1 LGFLYRQQL
10 CLTRINKASSA
21 GEITHEP
28 VPAGPGSPID
38 AHLHGLLEK
47 TYSYFY

>member
-28 VPAGPGSPID
+28 VLVSPND

-47 TYSYFY
+47 TFSYFY